1 MCHFSTSALAQPGE
15 DEVAQ
20 RKSLTDRMLAAYK
33 QHLKEQAAADKKA
46 KADEAKAAKAE
57 QQRLD
62 AEAKRAQQAAQ
73 AAARKKTATDAAAV
87 ARALRGLDQREAQR
101 KRDDEQARKE
111 KERQQAAAERKAK
124 TDQVEQLKAL
134 ALEQTHDAEAKI
146 AALGELLAHRDRNL
160 QHWRESTDTAF
171 AQGGAQQFAERA
183 TEILCGL
190 TYLNRGADPVHVAYT
205 PDNRQLTLILDL
217 PGQNRVPAER
227 EFRYAPARQQI
238 VSYPRKETE
247 IQQTYR
253 DLIARFTLAIADYA
267 TQITSPALVDLIAI
281 NGHVRATDRATGQPI
296 NPCLITF
303 LATREQF
310 DTLVLDAP
318 HLDPVRC
325 LHHLSAL
332 VSPHPYDLEAVTPIV
347 KYDMDQFK
355 LVEEIGA
362 LGGLDSRPD
371 LLAMNPYEFERLVKQ
386 LVEAMGFKA
395 WRTQSSRDDG
405 IDAVAINESP
415 LIGGLCVIQAK
426 RYKDTVPVE
435 SVRAIAGTMHEKKAT
450 TGIVVT
456 TSSFGKASY
465 DFAIVHGRIQLIDG
479 RNLKALLREHLGI
492 DVLISLPKLPPG
504 WERSDI
510 A

>member
-1 MCHFSTSALAQPGE
+1 MAA
-15 DEVAQ
+15 
-20 RKSLTDRMLAAYK
+20 RKSIADKMIAAYK
-33 QHLKEQAAADKKA
+33 QHLKDQAAAQKKA
-46 KADEAKAAKAE
+46 QAEAEKAAKAE
-57 QQRLD
+57 QQRLE
-62 AEAKRAQQAAQ
+62 AEELKARRAAE
-73 AAARKKTATDAAAV
+73 AAARRQKTTDAAAV
-87 ARALRGLDQREAQR
+87 AKALRGLDQRDAQR
-101 KRDDEQARKE
+101 KREEEQARRE
-111 KERQQAAAERKAK
+111 KERQRAAAERKAK
-124 TDQVEQLKAL
+124 TDQVEQLKAS
-134 ALEQTHDAEAKI
+134 ALEQTRLAEEKI
-146 AALGELLAHRDRNL
+146 AALADLLAHRDRDL
-160 QHWRESTDTAF
+160 QHWRDQIEAAF
-171 AQGGAQQFAERA
+171 TQGGAERFAELTA
-183 TEILCGL
+183 EVLCGR
-190 TYLNRGADPVHVAYT
+190 TYLNRGVEPVRAAYT

-217 PGQNRVPAER
+217 PGQDRVPTAR
-227 EFRYAPARQQI
+227 EYRYLPARQEI
-238 VSYPRKETE
+238 VAYPRKEAE
-247 IQQTYR
+247 IQQIYR
-253 DLIARFTLAIADYA
+253 DLIARFTLAAADYA
-267 TQITSPALVDLIAI
+267 MQITTPALVDLIAI

-332 VSPHPYDLEAVTPIV
+332 VSLHPYDLEAVTPIV
-347 KYDMDQFK
+347 KYDMEQFK

-371 LLAMNPYEFERLVKQ
+371 LLAMNPYEFERLVRQ

-465 DFAIVHGRIQLIDG
+465 DFATTHGRIQLIDG
-479 RNLKALLREHLGI
+479 RNLKALLHEHLNI
-492 DVLISLPKLPPG
+492 DVLIGLPKLPPG

>member
-1 MCHFSTSALAQPGE
+1 M
-15 DEVAQ
+15 AQ
-20 RKSLTDRMLAAYK
+20 RKSIADKMVAAYK
-33 QHLKEQAAADKKA
+33 QHLKDQAAAQKKA
-46 KADEAKAAKAE
+46 QAEADKAAKAE
-57 QQRLD
+57 QQRLE
-62 AEAKRAQQAAQ
+62 AERRQAQRAAE
-73 AAARKKTATDAAAV
+73 AAARRQKASDASAV
-87 ARALRGLDQREAQR
+87 AKALRGLDQREAQR
-101 KRDDEQARKE
+101 KRDEEQARKE
-111 KERQQAAAERKAK
+111 KERQQAATERKAK
-124 TDQVEQLKAL
+124 ADQVEQLKAR
-134 ALEQTHDAEAKI
+134 ALEQTRLAEAKI
-146 AALGELLAHRDRNL
+146 EALGDLLADRDRDL
-160 QHWRESTDTAF
+160 LHWREATETAF
-171 AQGGAQQFAERA
+171 AEGGAERFAERA
-183 TEILCGL
+183 TEVLRGL
-190 TYLNRGADPVHVAYT
+190 KYLDRGVDPVRVAYT
-205 PDNRQLTLILDL
+205 PDNRQLTLVLDL
-217 PGQNRVPAER
+217 PGQNRVPTER
-227 EFRYAPARQQI
+227 EFRYVPARQEI

-247 IQQTYR
+247 VQQIYR
-253 DLIARFTLAIADYA
+253 NLIARFTLAVADYA
-267 TQITSPALVDLIAI
+267 AQITSPALVDLIAI

-347 KYDMDQFK
+347 KYDMQQFK
-355 LVEEIGA
+355 LVDEIGA

-371 LLAMNPYEFERLVKQ
+371 LLTMNPYEFERLVKH

-405 IDAVAINESP
+405 IDAVAVNESP

-435 SVRAIAGTMHEKKAT
+435 AVRAIAGTMHEKKAT

-465 DFAIVHGRIQLIDG
+465 DFAGSVGRIQLIDG

-492 DVLISLPKLPPG
+492 DVLIGLPKLPPG

>member
-1 MCHFSTSALAQPGE
+1 MAE
-15 DEVAQ
+15 
-20 RKSLTDRMLAAYK
+20 RKSIADKMVAAYK
-33 QHLKEQAAADKKA
+33 QHLKDQAAA
-46 KADEAKAAKAE
+46 
-57 QQRLD
+57 Q
-62 AEAKRAQQAAQ
+62 KRAQAEADRAEKAEKQRLAAEQRQAQRA
-73 AAARKKTATDAAAV
+73 AETAARRQKAADDAAV
-87 ARALRGLDQREAQR
+87 AKALRGFDQRDAQR
-101 KRDDEQARKE
+101 RREDEQARRE
-111 KERQQAAAERKAK
+111 QERQRAAAERKAK
-124 TDQVEQLKAL
+124 SDRIEQLKAD
-134 ALEQTHDAEAKI
+134 ALEQTRLVEEKI
-146 AALGELLAHRDRNL
+146 AVLADLLTHRDRDL
-160 QHWRESTDTAF
+160 QHWRAATESAF
-171 AQGGAQQFAERA
+171 AEGGAQRFAEHTAELLR
-183 TEILCGL
+183 GL
-190 TYLNRGADPVHVAYT
+190 TYLNRGTEPVRAAYT

-217 PGQNRVPAER
+217 PGQNRVPTAR
-227 EFRYAPARQQI
+227 EFRYVPARQEI
-238 VSYPRKETE
+238 VSYPRKEPE
-247 IQQTYR
+247 IQQIYR
-253 DLIARFTLAIADYA
+253 DLIARFTLAVADYA
-267 TQITSPALVDLIAI
+267 MQITTPALVDLIAI

-332 VSPHPYDLEAVTPIV
+332 VSPHPYDLEAVTPVV
-347 KYDMDQFK
+347 KYDMQQFK

-371 LLAMNPYEFERLVKQ
+371 LLAMNPYEFERLVRQ

-405 IDAVAINESP
+405 IDAVAVNESP

-465 DFAIVHGRIQLIDG
+465 DFATTHGRIQLIDG

-492 DVLISLPKLPPG
+492 DVLIGLPKLPPG